1 MNNFQKTWKAK
12 LKELAI
18 VVDNEG
24 VPIDKDILETVAVF
38 NLNGFPTVKSC
49 AGHITYHPLTF
60 PFILGWTAEKPENR
74 FTNDKKLRQR
84 LALSL
89 PPEEIELNP
98 IAAKKYY
105 KIVAKRHLHE
115 TKEYKTWNKK
125 NILLRKSLRSLL
137 QQFYSKRTVSPDAK
151 IYLAKI
157 TPGYLV
163 MTGRMKTKKMIKNN
177 TVKPNKIPQIQNSI
191 IAGQKEMKAFTEFL
205 KKRII

>member
-1 MNNFQKTWKAK
+1 MNNSQKTWKAK
-12 LKELAI
+12 LKELSAI
-18 VVDNEG
+18 VDNEG
-24 VPIDKDILETVAVF
+24 VPIDKDILETVAAF

-49 AGHITYHPLTF
+49 AGHTAYHPLTF
-60 PFILGWTAEKPENR
+60 PFILGWAAGKPENR
-74 FTNDKKLRQR
+74 FTNDKKLRQK

-98 IAAKKYY
+98 AAAKKYY
-105 KIVAKRHLHE
+105 EIVAKHHLRE
-115 TKEYKTWNKK
+115 TNEYKTWNKK

-137 QQFYSKRTVSPDAK
+137 QQFYSDRTTSLDAK
-151 IYLAKI
+151 IYLVKLM
-157 TPGYLV
+157 PGYLV

-177 TVKPNKIPQIQNSI
+177 TIKPNEIAQIQNSI